1 MANLTG
7 FKRDNKGA
15 YIEKHPDA
23 NIQYGVDFTDY
34 LNSGDGIAS
43 ATVTI
48 ESITGD
54 SSPLQLPTDAATDV
68 IITGGAV
75 VGIRLEG
82 GSSGNI
88 YDVDVKIVTEDGDT
102 DSRRFRILIGPKHL

>member
-7 FKRDNKGA
+7 FKKDNEGA

-34 LNSGDGIAS
+34 LNASDNINS

-54 SSPLQLPTDAATDV
+54 ASPLAFPTDAATDV
-68 IITGGAV
+68 TISGDV
-75 VGIRLEG
+75 VGIRLTN
-82 GSSGNI
+82 GSLGNI
-88 YDVDVKIVTEDGDT
+88 YNVDCKIVTTNGDT
-102 DSRRFRILIGPKHL
+102 DSRRFRIVIGTKHL

>member
-7 FKRDNKGA
+7 FKKDNEGA

-34 LNSGDGIAS
+34 LNASDDINS

-54 SSPLQLPTDAATDV
+54 ASPLAFPTDAATDV
-68 IITGGAV
+68 TISGDV
-75 VGIRLEG
+75 VGIRLTN
-82 GSSGNI
+82 GSLGNI
-88 YDVDVKIVTEDGDT
+88 YNVDCKIVTTNGDT
-102 DSRRFRILIGPKHL
+102 DSRRFRIVIGAKHL